1 MELSSFS
8 QQVVIVPYQRG
19 EEIVELSV
27 DIDAFTPKFFR
38 DAGRRFK
45 ERLTKIQSEVA
56 AQPKGEKKAKKK
68 AKKKTK
74 PSPLDAENAF
84 LTFFETEAQS
94 MELNHEVSAEL
105 LSSGVL
111 VGWTVTENGVP
122 VQPTKEVLMKIS
134 PRVVK
139 EMWERCLDA
148 AKTVKKR
155 AEEVDEE
162 TLETTH
168 TGSMALRAVGQTA

>member
-8 QQVVIVPYQRG
+8 QQIVIVPYQRG

-45 ERLTKIQSEVA
+45 ERLTKIQSEVTA
-56 AQPKGEKKAKKK
+56 RPKAEKK

-74 PSPLDAENAF
+74 PSPVDAENAF
-84 LTFFETEAQS
+84 LVFFETEAQS